1 MKQLL
6 IQSFDLIHNFIQY
19 IYNDVNN
26 YILVNSDWLFVFLF
40 ICFASYVSYY
50 VIRKIKDI
58 NYRFN
63 WRIGGSLLVVTLALL
78 FVYGENVDLSPI
90 TISNDF
96 NINPEMR
103 GNIVDLRGQMLGVQR
118 LTYDTNVYLGDKGFL
133 TIVWDSLIRE
143 DIFGF
148 GVVVLLLAF
157 IIDNIIKSLQVIIN

>member
-1 MKQLL
+1 
-6 IQSFDLIHNFIQY
+6 
-19 IYNDVNN
+19 
-26 YILVNSDWLFVFLF
+26 
-40 ICFASYVSYY
+40 
-50 VIRKIKDI
+50 
-58 NYRFN
+58 
-63 WRIGGSLLVVTLALL
+63 
-78 FVYGENVDLSPI
+78 
-90 TISNDF
+90 
-96 NINPEMR
+96 MR